1 MLKNNQISNA
11 QSNQKPSLL
20 TIGLNFYVSL
30 SLLLG
35 TMPALANEPSIIADP
50 GASNRPDILK
60 APNETLIINIT
71 NPDSKGVSINEYSR
85 FNTPTTGTILN
96 NSNKNIDTKIAGQ
109 IDANYRLNKEASLI
123 INKVN
128 SAEKSSL
135 KGNLE
140 VAGSRADVVI
150 ANPNGISV
158 DGLNMINS
166 RSLTLTTGNIN
177 KLSPKEIELIS
188 DKSIDIVGDGLND
201 KSSDYTNVISNAINL
216 NSNIHANELNI
227 IGEKAVTS
235 SKDRLYNDVKAKNQ
249 ENSFSL
255 DSSALGGMYA
265 NKIKLVGTSNGVGVN
280 NNGLVIANNNIEISL
295 DGDIVNAGAIA
306 SNKEAKIEAKTITN
320 KDEALIAAKESL
332 NIKADTL
339 VNTSSQ
345 IYAKDINVD
354 AKKLVNNSSS
364 QARVETVHKQG
375 TMHLKKEGVNRYK
388 LGVNLKELKEKIS
401 IKLAKK
407 LGKDISELDEN
418 EVNELVLKEAIN
430 KDSALYALNLHK
442 DSYLYGTSQKI
453 FHNLRLD
460 YDTNEV
466 LVDTRRA
473 KNNEQKRTITYSIVK
488 DVLNEDDKANF
499 IPGSIIAN
507 NDINLNVNDVLNDK
521 SVIYAGGDLKLNS
534 DNVENIALMLNNH
547 VNSYSVYKWK
557 EKKKWYRRGF
567 KSKWET
573 KGGKSTNFNFS
584 YTDVGLP
591 AVFAAG
597 NNIVG
602 STQDFS
608 SYALNDDI
616 NLANVDLDK
625 FSEPIFNSPI
635 IKNLNRRVK
644 NQGYYYSLDS
654 INSAYIAN
662 ILDGLYEA
670 RNESISKFK
679 KEAKDK
685 NVKASALVMANNID
699 LDAKGN
705 ISLAGSVVADNI
717 NLNSQNLNLN
727 HLELNSKD
735 LNLKA
740 GAANINSSEISAKNI
755 NVNANNI
762 SLDKESSQF
771 SKASNL
777 KADESLNLSAKENL
791 NITGGGLEADKI
803 NLNADNINI
812 NAKEFAYSHSAKE
825 KGVEFSQNIQMLN
838 SANLD
843 AKDINL
849 NSKSNTQISSSNL
862 RATNKLNIEAG
873 NDIYVVGANTNEST
887 ETKEKSKG
895 FFSKK
900 ESHLMAINQKVIS
913 SNLNAGD
920 ISLKAGGNLA
930 LVSSNL
936 NANNINLNADE
947 NVIVDANH
955 NVEASQ
961 SFTKSSRFSLK
972 PTSLYES
979 NLHLLEKGD
988 RRAVASNLNANEN
1001 ININASNISLKGANL
1016 NSQKDI
1022 NLNANS
1028 IDISNTNDESYRNE
1042 VSKKSKI
1049 GLISIGEHIKNLKA
1063 DLIQKLNPIKDL
1075 KAKTKDTS
1083 IKVPIAKA
1091 SLDQKSSKE
1100 NWVNAN
1106 SSNLNANGDINLN
1119 AKDDINIVGSNL
1131 NANEAINLT
1140 SQNSNIKHSTNLYA
1154 KDTSSKEA
1162 TGTLSITAQNEY
1174 AQIVPAALAL
1184 KEAIAQLKRVKKE
1197 YDNYKKEK
1205 SKLEASLN
1213 DIKQRYR
1220 NKEVGIDYSDI
1231 EEVSEILEEYRDEE
1245 KYFKENILLATENVN
1260 AKNLAL
1266 ITQMAAAL
1274 ASSGTYGFSV
1284 GVRADLATTKQESS
1298 LKQTS
1303 SNKSSLNAKHININS
1318 AKDISITGSDLAS
1331 KEDMSLNSNN
1341 LNINS
1346 SEDSLKYKSNTKS
1359 LTTGFGFTFYG
1370 ANSSSLELGT
1380 NSLKQSEQS
1389 LTNNNSHL
1397 YSAKDMNIN
1406 TANDATI
1413 KGANLRAD
1421 ERLNLKVGNNLSL
1434 ESTRDIKDASS
1445 KSKGI
1450 NLSVS
1455 YSGATNAKNF
1465 ASGDR
1470 SLSSVGAS
1478 ISKSSSNTKIKQT
1491 NLSSITANELNVEV
1505 GKNTHLKGSLL
1516 AAGEYDKD
1524 NTFIDNHN
1532 LNLKTNTLSY
1542 ENLSN
1547 TSYNK
1552 GTNFSIGANYIL
1564 EDKNNKDSRS
1574 NNNQEDKFTGL
1585 KSIDISNHRNLSYTL
1600 SKNLAT
1606 LGSGN
1611 IEIADKDN
1619 SDDLT
1624 RLNRDTTKLTKDL
1637 VNTSISSNVDASM
1650 DLRVLTKSGQKDI
1663 AKEIVDANYGLKK
1676 LSEQMPDENSKN
1688 KIVSIMGKLLVYGSM
1703 VALDIIPTSYNN
1715 GGLFGQLVGSF
1726 GGKEIASDLISVF
1739 SKNSEKYELYKD
1751 KMVKLEDSKYF
1762 KTISPEKREE
1772 LKKLSYF
1779 KDLYVS
1785 KEPLGIDVD
1794 TITHQNFGNG
1804 ILNTPMEAIMNGL
1817 EQTGQIKK
1825 DGTRLAGNTIELT
1838 IKYNPTRGFFSDLLE
1853 AAQDKF
1859 SIGTSDM
1866 AKQVGSFISDVT
1878 KAAEEKRKKDNKVFA
1893 VNFAAHSQLNTL
1905 VYNGVK
1911 WGIDNELYR
1920 HLDGVKSLMK
1930 KGKGNPYTVSS
1941 FGSPVDV
1948 EKMRDVLEAAKIDI
1962 AGTFSNKDDFVAEG
1976 LGGNKDVN
1984 KKADMTDRINVLN
1997 IPKLFM
2003 DGSPH
2008 SSYVCQ
2014 DYEKDGAICGVNFQ

>member
-1 MLKNNQISNA
+1 MGWLQCYK
-11 QSNQKPSLL
+11 
-20 TIGLNFYVSL
+20 
-30 SLLLG
+30 
-35 TMPALANEPSIIADP
+35 
-50 GASNRPDILK
+50 R
-60 APNETLIINIT
+60 
-71 NPDSKGVSINEYSR
+71 
-85 FNTPTTGTILN
+85 
-96 NSNKNIDTKIAGQ
+96 
-109 IDANYRLNKEASLI
+109 
-123 INKVN
+123 INK
-128 SAEKSSL
+128 KSW
-135 KGNLE
+135 
-140 VAGSRADVVI
+140 R
-150 ANPNGISV
+150 
-158 DGLNMINS
+158 
-166 RSLTLTTGNIN
+166 
-177 KLSPKEIELIS
+177 
-188 DKSIDIVGDGLND
+188 
-201 KSSDYTNVISNAINL
+201 
-216 NSNIHANELNI
+216 
-227 IGEKAVTS
+227 
-235 SKDRLYNDVKAKNQ
+235 
-249 ENSFSL
+249 
-255 DSSALGGMYA
+255 
-265 NKIKLVGTSNGVGVN
+265 
-280 NNGLVIANNNIEISL
+280 
-295 DGDIVNAGAIA
+295 IA
-306 SNKEAKIEAKTITN
+306 SV
-320 KDEALIAAKESL
+320 AA
-332 NIKADTL
+332 
-339 VNTSSQ
+339 
-345 IYAKDINVD
+345 
-354 AKKLVNNSSS
+354 
-364 QARVETVHKQG
+364 
-375 TMHLKKEGVNRYK
+375 
-388 LGVNLKELKEKIS
+388 
-401 IKLAKK
+401 
-407 LGKDISELDEN
+407 
-418 EVNELVLKEAIN
+418 
-430 KDSALYALNLHK
+430 
-442 DSYLYGTSQKI
+442 
-453 FHNLRLD
+453 
-460 YDTNEV
+460 
-466 LVDTRRA
+466 
-473 KNNEQKRTITYSIVK
+473 
-488 DVLNEDDKANF
+488 
-499 IPGSIIAN
+499 
-507 NDINLNVNDVLNDK
+507 
-521 SVIYAGGDLKLNS
+521 
-534 DNVENIALMLNNH
+534 
-547 VNSYSVYKWK
+547 
-557 EKKKWYRRGF
+557 
-567 KSKWET
+567 
-573 KGGKSTNFNFS
+573 
-584 YTDVGLP
+584 
-591 AVFAAG
+591 
-597 NNIVG
+597 
-602 STQDFS
+602 
-608 SYALNDDI
+608 
-616 NLANVDLDK
+616 
-625 FSEPIFNSPI
+625 
-635 IKNLNRRVK
+635 
-644 NQGYYYSLDS
+644 
-654 INSAYIAN
+654 
-662 ILDGLYEA
+662 
-670 RNESISKFK
+670 
-679 KEAKDK
+679 
-685 NVKASALVMANNID
+685 
-699 LDAKGN
+699 
-705 ISLAGSVVADNI
+705 
-717 NLNSQNLNLN
+717 
-727 HLELNSKD
+727 
-735 LNLKA
+735 
-740 GAANINSSEISAKNI
+740 
-755 NVNANNI
+755 
-762 SLDKESSQF
+762 
-771 SKASNL
+771 
-777 KADESLNLSAKENL
+777 
-791 NITGGGLEADKI
+791 
-803 NLNADNINI
+803 
-812 NAKEFAYSHSAKE
+812 
-825 KGVEFSQNIQMLN
+825 
-838 SANLD
+838 
-843 AKDINL
+843 
-849 NSKSNTQISSSNL
+849 
-862 RATNKLNIEAG
+862 
-873 NDIYVVGANTNEST
+873 
-887 ETKEKSKG
+887 
-895 FFSKK
+895 
-900 ESHLMAINQKVIS
+900 
-913 SNLNAGD
+913 
-920 ISLKAGGNLA
+920 
-930 LVSSNL
+930 
-936 NANNINLNADE
+936 
-947 NVIVDANH
+947 
-955 NVEASQ
+955 
-961 SFTKSSRFSLK
+961 
-972 PTSLYES
+972 
-979 NLHLLEKGD
+979 
-988 RRAVASNLNANEN
+988 
-1001 ININASNISLKGANL
+1001 
-1016 NSQKDI
+1016 
-1022 NLNANS
+1022 
-1028 IDISNTNDESYRNE
+1028 
-1042 VSKKSKI
+1042 
-1049 GLISIGEHIKNLKA
+1049 
-1063 DLIQKLNPIKDL
+1063 
-1075 KAKTKDTS
+1075 
-1083 IKVPIAKA
+1083 
-1091 SLDQKSSKE
+1091 
-1100 NWVNAN
+1100 
-1106 SSNLNANGDINLN
+1106 
-1119 AKDDINIVGSNL
+1119 
-1131 NANEAINLT
+1131 
-1140 SQNSNIKHSTNLYA
+1140 
-1154 KDTSSKEA
+1154 
-1162 TGTLSITAQNEY
+1162 
-1174 AQIVPAALAL
+1174 
-1184 KEAIAQLKRVKKE
+1184 
-1197 YDNYKKEK
+1197 
-1205 SKLEASLN
+1205 
-1213 DIKQRYR
+1213 
-1220 NKEVGIDYSDI
+1220 
-1231 EEVSEILEEYRDEE
+1231 
-1245 KYFKENILLATENVN
+1245 
-1260 AKNLAL
+1260 
-1266 ITQMAAAL
+1266 

-1303 SNKSSLNAKHININS
+1303 SNKSSLNAKRININS
-1318 AKDISITGSDLAS
+1318 TKDISITGSDLAS
-1331 KEDMSLNSNN
+1331 KEDTSLNSNN

-1455 YSGATNAKNF
+1455 YSGATNAKHF
-1465 ASGDR
+1465 ATGDR
-1470 SLSSVGAS
+1470 SLSSAGAS

-1552 GTNFSIGANYIL
+1552 GSSLSIGANYSVG
-1564 EDKNNKDSRS
+1564 KKDDSKAS
-1574 NNNQEDKFTGL
+1574 QSGQGKSDSSYSGL
-1585 KSIDISNHRNLSYTL
+1585 KSINYSNHRNLSYSL

-1611 IEIADKDN
+1611 IEIADKEN

-1637 VNTSISSNVDASM
+1637 VNTSISSNVDGSM

-1878 KAAEEKRKKDNKVFA
+1878 KAAEEKRKKDNRVFA

-1920 HLDGVKSLMK
+1920 HLDGVKSSMK

>member
-1 MLKNNQISNA
+1 MGWLQC
-11 QSNQKPSLL
+11 
-20 TIGLNFYVSL
+20 
-30 SLLLG
+30 
-35 TMPALANEPSIIADP
+35 
-50 GASNRPDILK
+50 
-60 APNETLIINIT
+60 
-71 NPDSKGVSINEYSR
+71 
-85 FNTPTTGTILN
+85 
-96 NSNKNIDTKIAGQ
+96 NK
-109 IDANYRLNKEASLI
+109 R
-123 INKVN
+123 INK
-128 SAEKSSL
+128 KSW
-135 KGNLE
+135 
-140 VAGSRADVVI
+140 R
-150 ANPNGISV
+150 
-158 DGLNMINS
+158 
-166 RSLTLTTGNIN
+166 
-177 KLSPKEIELIS
+177 
-188 DKSIDIVGDGLND
+188 
-201 KSSDYTNVISNAINL
+201 
-216 NSNIHANELNI
+216 
-227 IGEKAVTS
+227 
-235 SKDRLYNDVKAKNQ
+235 
-249 ENSFSL
+249 
-255 DSSALGGMYA
+255 
-265 NKIKLVGTSNGVGVN
+265 
-280 NNGLVIANNNIEISL
+280 
-295 DGDIVNAGAIA
+295 IA
-306 SNKEAKIEAKTITN
+306 S
-320 KDEALIAAKESL
+320 
-332 NIKADTL
+332 
-339 VNTSSQ
+339 
-345 IYAKDINVD
+345 
-354 AKKLVNNSSS
+354 
-364 QARVETVHKQG
+364 
-375 TMHLKKEGVNRYK
+375 
-388 LGVNLKELKEKIS
+388 
-401 IKLAKK
+401 
-407 LGKDISELDEN
+407 
-418 EVNELVLKEAIN
+418 
-430 KDSALYALNLHK
+430 
-442 DSYLYGTSQKI
+442 
-453 FHNLRLD
+453 
-460 YDTNEV
+460 
-466 LVDTRRA
+466 
-473 KNNEQKRTITYSIVK
+473 
-488 DVLNEDDKANF
+488 
-499 IPGSIIAN
+499 
-507 NDINLNVNDVLNDK
+507 
-521 SVIYAGGDLKLNS
+521 
-534 DNVENIALMLNNH
+534 
-547 VNSYSVYKWK
+547 
-557 EKKKWYRRGF
+557 
-567 KSKWET
+567 
-573 KGGKSTNFNFS
+573 
-584 YTDVGLP
+584 
-591 AVFAAG
+591 
-597 NNIVG
+597 
-602 STQDFS
+602 
-608 SYALNDDI
+608 
-616 NLANVDLDK
+616 
-625 FSEPIFNSPI
+625 
-635 IKNLNRRVK
+635 
-644 NQGYYYSLDS
+644 
-654 INSAYIAN
+654 
-662 ILDGLYEA
+662 
-670 RNESISKFK
+670 
-679 KEAKDK
+679 
-685 NVKASALVMANNID
+685 
-699 LDAKGN
+699 
-705 ISLAGSVVADNI
+705 
-717 NLNSQNLNLN
+717 
-727 HLELNSKD
+727 
-735 LNLKA
+735 
-740 GAANINSSEISAKNI
+740 
-755 NVNANNI
+755 
-762 SLDKESSQF
+762 
-771 SKASNL
+771 
-777 KADESLNLSAKENL
+777 
-791 NITGGGLEADKI
+791 
-803 NLNADNINI
+803 
-812 NAKEFAYSHSAKE
+812 
-825 KGVEFSQNIQMLN
+825 
-838 SANLD
+838 
-843 AKDINL
+843 
-849 NSKSNTQISSSNL
+849 
-862 RATNKLNIEAG
+862 
-873 NDIYVVGANTNEST
+873 
-887 ETKEKSKG
+887 
-895 FFSKK
+895 
-900 ESHLMAINQKVIS
+900 
-913 SNLNAGD
+913 
-920 ISLKAGGNLA
+920 
-930 LVSSNL
+930 
-936 NANNINLNADE
+936 
-947 NVIVDANH
+947 
-955 NVEASQ
+955 
-961 SFTKSSRFSLK
+961 
-972 PTSLYES
+972 
-979 NLHLLEKGD
+979 
-988 RRAVASNLNANEN
+988 
-1001 ININASNISLKGANL
+1001 
-1016 NSQKDI
+1016 
-1022 NLNANS
+1022 
-1028 IDISNTNDESYRNE
+1028 
-1042 VSKKSKI
+1042 
-1049 GLISIGEHIKNLKA
+1049 
-1063 DLIQKLNPIKDL
+1063 
-1075 KAKTKDTS
+1075 
-1083 IKVPIAKA
+1083 
-1091 SLDQKSSKE
+1091 
-1100 NWVNAN
+1100 
-1106 SSNLNANGDINLN
+1106 
-1119 AKDDINIVGSNL
+1119 
-1131 NANEAINLT
+1131 
-1140 SQNSNIKHSTNLYA
+1140 
-1154 KDTSSKEA
+1154 
-1162 TGTLSITAQNEY
+1162 
-1174 AQIVPAALAL
+1174 
-1184 KEAIAQLKRVKKE
+1184 
-1197 YDNYKKEK
+1197 
-1205 SKLEASLN
+1205 
-1213 DIKQRYR
+1213 
-1220 NKEVGIDYSDI
+1220 
-1231 EEVSEILEEYRDEE
+1231 
-1245 KYFKENILLATENVN
+1245 
-1260 AKNLAL
+1260 
-1266 ITQMAAAL
+1266 AAA

-1318 AKDISITGSDLAS
+1318 TKDISITGSDLAS
-1331 KEDMSLNSNN
+1331 KEYMSLNSNN

-1478 ISKSSSNTKIKQT
+1478 ISKSNSNTKIKQT

-1552 GTNFSIGANYIL
+1552 GSSLSIGANYSVC
-1564 EDKNNKDSRS
+1564 KKDDSKA
-1574 NNNQEDKFTGL
+1574 NQNSQGKSDSSYSGL
-1585 KSIDISNHRNLSYTL
+1585 KSINYSNNRNLSYSL

-1611 IEIADKDN
+1611 IEIADKEN

>member
-30 SLLLG
+30 SLLLA
-35 TMPALANEPSIIADP
+35 TAPALANEPSIIADP

-96 NSNKNIDTKIAGQ
+96 NSNKNIDTNIAGQ

-166 RSLTLTTGNIN
+166 RSLTLTTGSIN

-306 SNKEAKIEAKTITN
+306 SNKDTSIKANTITN
-320 KDEALIAAKESL
+320 KDEALIAAKENL

-345 IYAKDINVD
+345 IYAKDINVE

-364 QARVETVHKQG
+364 QARVDTVHKQG

-460 YDTNEV
+460 YDTNEA
-466 LVDTRRA
+466 LVDTSRA

-616 NLANVDLDK
+616 KLANVDLDK

-679 KEAKDK
+679 NEAKDK

-740 GAANINSSEISAKNI
+740 GAANINSSEVSAKSI
-755 NVNANNI
+755 NVDANNI

-777 KADESLNLSAKENL
+777 KADESLNLNAKENL
-791 NITGGGLEADKI
+791 NITGAGLEAEKL
-803 NLNADNINI
+803 NLSADNINI

-825 KGVEFSQNIQMLN
+825 KGISFKQSIQTLN
-838 SANLD
+838 SANLN

-955 NVEASQ
+955 NVEATQ

-988 RRAVASNLNANEN
+988 KMAVASNLNANEN

-1028 IDISNTNDESYRNE
+1028 IEITNSNDESYRNE

-1100 NWVNAN
+1100 NWVNAS

-1205 SKLEASLN
+1205 SKLEASLS

-1245 KYFKENILLATENVN
+1245 KYYKENILLATQNVN
-1260 AKNLAL
+1260 AKTLAL
-1266 ITQMAAAL
+1266 VSQMAAAA

-1318 AKDISITGSDLAS
+1318 TKDISITGSDLAS

-1346 SEDSLKYKSNTKS
+1346 SEDTLKYKSNTKS

-1406 TANDATI
+1406 TANDTTI

-1450 NLSVS
+1450 NLSAS

-1478 ISKSSSNTKIKQT
+1478 ISKSNSNTKIKQT

-1547 TSYNK
+1547 TSYAK

-1585 KSIDISNHRNLSYTL
+1585 KSIDLSNHRNLSYSL

-1611 IEIADKDN
+1611 IEIADKEN